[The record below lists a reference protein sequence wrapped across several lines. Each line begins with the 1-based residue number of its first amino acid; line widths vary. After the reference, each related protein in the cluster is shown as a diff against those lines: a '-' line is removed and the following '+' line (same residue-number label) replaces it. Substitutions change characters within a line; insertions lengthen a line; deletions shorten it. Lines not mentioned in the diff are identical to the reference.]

1 MITVLKGSV
10 KTLHTF
16 MRNIIIISFIL
27 ILLTTGSLA
36 DELQVPTS
44 CYPKKVQAKFEEYGL
59 RLDLSP
65 NDREED
71 SWGFLVSKGSN
82 FSIFTYRSMSKSD
95 FERIT
100 KILGEL

>member
-1 MITVLKGSV
+1 MK
-10 KTLHTF
+10 
-16 MRNIIIISFIL
+16 NIIIIFIIFL
-27 ILLTTGSLA
+27 LLTASSYA
-36 DELQVPTS
+36 DQLDVPFS
-44 CYPKKVQAKFEEYGL
+44 CYPKKVQAKFEEHGL

-71 SWGFLVSKGSN
+71 SWGFLQSRGSN